1 MDFSG
6 KFSYSE
12 ICSVTNNGDGGVS
25 FYPNPVKNNLTIDYM
40 FSEKP
45 KSNTI
50 SVSDVTG
57 KLVYVNSTFTDSK
70 VSLDCS
76 NLAEGIY
83 FLKVIIGE
91 KEVVNKFTVQK

>member
-1 MDFSG
+1 VLFRS
-6 KFSYSE
+6 
-12 ICSVTNNGDGGVS
+12 DGNVS
-25 FYPNPVKNNLTIDYM
+25 FYPNPVRNNLTIDYE

-45 KSNTI
+45 QTNTI

-57 KLVYVNSTFTDSK
+57 KLVYVTSTFSESK

-76 NLAEGIY
+76 DLAEGIY